1 MTHIHPTAIVEEGA
15 TIAPDV
21 RVGAYCHVGSQ
32 VTLESGVV
40 LHSHVAVAG
49 DTTVGAGTE
58 IYPFASI
65 GHAPQDLKYEG
76 EHSRLII
83 GKNNTIREH
92 VTMNPGTKGDKL
104 ETVIGDNN
112 LFMIGVHIAH
122 DSVIGNNCVFANNSG
137 TAGHVVV
144 EDYVVMG
151 FMAGVHQFVRIGR
164 HSMIGAQ
171 SFIGQDVLPFTTVVS
186 GRETRIA
193 SVNLVGMKRR
203 GFSKESLKMVRFA
216 IETLNDD
223 SFGTWA
229 ERVDKITKQ
238 YGDNADVQHIIDFVS
253 ADSSR
258 GFIG

>member
-1 MTHIHPTAIVEEGA
+1 MTHIHKTAIIEDGA
-15 TIAPDV
+15 VIKNNV
-21 RVGAYCHVGSQ
+21 SVGAYCHVGSQ
-32 VTLESGVV
+32 VTLDDNVV
-40 LHSHVAVAG
+40 LHSHVVVAG

-65 GHAPQDLKYEG
+65 GHAPQDLKFAG

-104 ETVIGDNN
+104 KTVIGDNN

-122 DSVIGNNCVFANNSG
+122 DSVIGNHCVFANNSG

-151 FMAGVHQFVRIGR
+151 FMAGAHQFVRIGC
-164 HSMIGAQ
+164 HAMIGAQ
-171 SFIGQDVLPFTTVVS
+171 SFIGQDVLPYTTIVS
-186 GRETRIA
+186 ERESKIA
-193 SVNLVGMKRR
+193 SVNLIGMKRR
-203 GFSKESLKMVRFA
+203 GFSKDSMKMVRFA
-216 IETLNDD
+216 IETLGDE
-223 SFGTWA
+223 SLGTWA
-229 ERVDKITKQ
+229 DRVDSITEK
-238 YGDNADVQHIIDFVS
+238 YGDNDDVKHLIDFVS

>member
-1 MTHIHPTAIVEEGA
+1 MTHIHPTAIIEDGA
-15 TIAPDV
+15 TLAPDV
-21 RVGAYCHVGSQ
+21 CVGAYCHVGAQ
-32 VTLESGVV
+32 VTLDAGVV
-40 LHSHVAVAG
+40 LHSHVVIAG
-49 DTTVGAGTE
+49 DTTVGAGTV

-92 VTMNPGTKGDKL
+92 VTINPGTKGDKL

-112 LFMIGVHIAH
+112 LLMIGVHIAH

-151 FMAGVHQFVRIGR
+151 FMAGAHQFVRIGC
-164 HSMIGAQ
+164 HAMIGAHA
-171 SFIGQDVLPFTTVVS
+171 FIGQDVLPYTTVVS
-186 GRETRIA
+186 DRETRIA

-203 GFSKESLKMVRFA
+203 GFSKDSLKMVRFA
-216 IETLNDD
+216 IETLADED
-223 SFGTWA
+223 AGTWA
-229 ERVDKITKQ
+229 ERVDIITEK